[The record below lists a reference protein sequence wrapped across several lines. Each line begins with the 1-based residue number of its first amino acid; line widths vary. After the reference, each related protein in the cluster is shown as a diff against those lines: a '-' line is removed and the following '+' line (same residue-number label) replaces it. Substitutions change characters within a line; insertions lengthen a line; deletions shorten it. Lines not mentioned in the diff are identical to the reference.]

1 MTKTKIKKEEDAFV
15 ILTLNKIKKSYG
27 NQEMCSSKT
36 KKNREHWAIY
46 RAINSEWER
55 SVKYTVGAIIRYELM
70 AAWLGLYGKR
80 TSTC

>member
-15 ILTLNKIKKSYG
+15 ILTLNKIKKVM
-27 NQEMCSSKT
+27 EMCSSKT